1 MLSLK
6 VNFEENNACLC
17 LKFLQN
23 NELFNTCF
31 GEIYYIDLCKPYTG
45 SYEIVPAYS
54 EQIIQT
60 KGLKMTDNFIIKS
73 ILDTT
78 EILIL
83 DGMDSTTLISRIV
96 DGG

>member
-6 VNFEENNACLC
+6 VNFEENDSCLC
-17 LKFLQN
+17 LKFLPN
-23 NELFNTCF
+23 DEIFDTSF

-83 DGMDSTTLISRIV
+83 DGMDSTTLISQIV